1 MKDLKDL
8 LAVNRNWH
16 CLRRRWPTCDPCSS
30 RSSSYSWPAA
40 RA

>member
-16 CLRRRWPTCDPCSS
+16 CLRRRWLTCDPCSS
-30 RSSSYSWPAA
+30 RSSSSSWPAA